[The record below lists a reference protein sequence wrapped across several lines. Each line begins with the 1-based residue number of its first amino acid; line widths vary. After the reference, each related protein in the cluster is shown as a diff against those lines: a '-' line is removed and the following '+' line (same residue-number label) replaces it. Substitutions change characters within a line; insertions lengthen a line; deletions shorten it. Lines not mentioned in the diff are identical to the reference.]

1 MVSVNFKNSANK
13 SAAEIAATTKPSVT
27 IDIMS
32 SPYQVIEASPEPI
45 VDVYRL
51 VFMNS
56 NKGLF
61 TSLTSSFSCFDHFF
75 TPIDIFY
82 LIRGDETAIDDSL
95 AVTGTES
102 KPMK

>member
-51 VFMNS
+51 VFIIS
-56 NKGLF
+56 NQWYLTYLSNFIKIDSVQVWMISDF
-61 TSLTSSFSCFDHFF
+61 SLKHQVSNF
-75 TPIDIFY
+75 
-82 LIRGDETAIDDSL
+82 
-95 AVTGTES
+95 
-102 KPMK
+102 

>member
-51 VFMNS
+51 VID
-56 NKGLF
+56 KGLDH
-61 TSLTSSFSCFDHFF
+61 SGAGSNSSSAFLGSQ
-75 TPIDIFY
+75 
-82 LIRGDETAIDDSL
+82 
-95 AVTGTES
+95 
-102 KPMK
+102 

>member
-51 VFMNS
+51 VFVNFGS
-56 NKGLF
+56 YEF
-61 TSLTSSFSCFDHFF
+61 
-75 TPIDIFY
+75 
-82 LIRGDETAIDDSL
+82 
-95 AVTGTES
+95 
-102 KPMK
+102 

>member
-51 VFMNS
+51 VFIIS
-56 NKGLF
+56 NE
-61 TSLTSSFSCFDHFF
+61 
-75 TPIDIFY
+75 Y
-82 LIRGDETAIDDSL
+82 
-95 AVTGTES
+95 
-102 KPMK
+102 

>member
-51 VFMNS
+51 VF
-56 NKGLF
+56 
-61 TSLTSSFSCFDHFF
+61 TIYEFS
-75 TPIDIFY
+75 
-82 LIRGDETAIDDSL
+82 R
-95 AVTGTES
+95 
-102 KPMK
+102 

>member
-51 VFMNS
+51 VFIIS
-56 NKGLF
+56 NQWYLTYLSNFNKIDSVQVWMISDF
-61 TSLTSSFSCFDHFF
+61 SLKHQVSNF
-75 TPIDIFY
+75 
-82 LIRGDETAIDDSL
+82 
-95 AVTGTES
+95 
-102 KPMK
+102 

>member
-1 MVSVNFKNSANK
+1 MISSHFDNGNDQKTLNVTKQITKLILSILGDKIMVSVNFKNSANK

-56 NKGLF
+56 NKG
-61 TSLTSSFSCFDHFF
+61 S
-75 TPIDIFY
+75 
-82 LIRGDETAIDDSL
+82 RGVINGK
-95 AVTGTES
+95 TG
-102 KPMK
+102 KHLP

>member
-51 VFMNS
+51 VFIIS
-56 NKGLF
+56 NQWYLTYLSSNFIKIDSVKVWMISDF
-61 TSLTSSFSCFDHFF
+61 SLKHQVSNF
-75 TPIDIFY
+75 
-82 LIRGDETAIDDSL
+82 
-95 AVTGTES
+95 
-102 KPMK
+102 